1 MADLGHDVYITNNRG
16 NKISTGHVELDS
28 EVDEEYW
35 HFGLESLSL
44 DVLASAEKMI
54 EHAGTGKGWYFGFS

>member
-16 NKISTGHVELDS
+16 NKFSTGHVELDI

-35 HFGLESLSL
+35 QFGLESFSL
-44 DVLASAEKMI
+44 DVLASAKTMI
-54 EHAGTGKGWYFGFS
+54 EHAGTGKGWYFGYS